1 MARKYGVFDKYD
13 TFVAIG
19 TFDSD
24 IDANIAISEH
34 GLDMELGEEY
44 FVAPV
49 VTVQTD
55 AYTVGYA
62 PGEEEN

>member
-1 MARKYGVFDKYD
+1 MAKQYGVFDQYD
-13 TFVAIG
+13 EFVQIG

-44 FVAPV
+44 YVAPV

-55 AYTVGYA
+55 AYTVGYE
-62 PGEEEN
+62 PGEED